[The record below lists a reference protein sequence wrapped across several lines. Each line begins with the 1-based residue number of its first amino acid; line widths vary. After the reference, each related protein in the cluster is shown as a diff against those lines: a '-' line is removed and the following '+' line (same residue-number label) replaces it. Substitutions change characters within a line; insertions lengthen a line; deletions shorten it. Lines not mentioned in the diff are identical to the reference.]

1 MSAHTFHIPVLGV
14 AYSVDTPLKVAR
26 YGISSVMS
34 IVDDALLERLRTHYE
49 AQRGRPYTIIN
60 DRDHDARARRVTAY
74 LDMVH
79 DIVHE
84 QVAAMKAEGFTE
96 DGDLRRYFEFLP
108 DESPLKAL
116 YRTMGASN
124 DPDLV
129 AGLAAQLIAQV
140 RPGSMDV
147 NIMTKVDKANQDRRG
162 EMLPSEFNDAHAALR
177 GFANSRIESAVVF
190 SAGMNPRLYSYAASL
205 DAFAPREDGSFG
217 KRIIIKVSD
226 FRSAFIQG
234 KFLAKKGL
242 WVSEY
247 RIESGL
253 NCGGHAFATDGLL
266 LGPILEEFRVRR
278 DELRESSA
286 TLFVEAMRTRG
297 IEIDLETLP
306 LDVTV
311 QGGVGSAGEHD
322 FLRRH
327 YRVSSV
333 GWGSPFL
340 LVPEATN
347 VDEDTLEKLCDAGV
361 GDIYLSAISPLGVP
375 FNNLRNN
382 AKDLEKQQR
391 VDEGRPGS
399 PCKKKFL
406 SFNTEFTK
414 DPVCTASTGYIANK
428 LQELKQRFL
437 PAEREME
444 EHAGIVDKAC
454 LCEGLAAPVLSMHGM
469 SLYKQSMAAS
479 VCPGPNLAYFSHR
492 ATLREMIDHIYGR
505 LNLVTDPKRPNMFMK
520 ELALYIDYLQQ
531 KQDEFARQGATVT
544 EAFLLSFHESL
555 REGIA
560 YYKELI
566 PQIIEE
572 AEHVRERM
580 REDLASLEERLHAL
594 AQPQALAATT

>member
-26 YGISSVMS
+26 FGISSVMS
-34 IVDDALLERLRTHYE
+34 IVDDSLLERLRTHYE
-49 AQRGRPYTIIN
+49 AQRGRAYTVIN

-79 DIVHE
+79 DMVHE

-108 DESPLKAL
+108 DESPLKAM
-116 YRTMGASN
+116 YRTMEASD
-124 DPDLV
+124 DPELV
-129 AGLAAQLIAQV
+129 ARLSAQLIAQV
-140 RPGSMDV
+140 QPGSLDV

-177 GFANSRIESAVVF
+177 GFAHSHIESAVVF

-205 DAFAPREDGSFG
+205 DAFAPRADGSFA

-278 DELRESSA
+278 DELRESSS
-286 TLFVEAMRTRG
+286 TLYVEALRARG
-297 IEIDLETLP
+297 VEIEPEQLP
-306 LDVTV
+306 MDVTV
-311 QGGVGSAGEHD
+311 QGGVGTAGEHE

-327 YRVSSV
+327 YKVSSV

-347 VDEDTLEKLCDAGV
+347 VDEDTLEKLCHAGES
-361 GDIYLSAISPLGVP
+361 DIYLSAISPLGVP

-391 VDEGRPGS
+391 VEDGRPGS

-406 SFNTEFTK
+406 SFNTEFTD

-437 PAEREME
+437 PAEREQE

-454 LCEGLAAPVLSMHGM
+454 LCEGLIAPVLSMHGM

-479 VCPGPNLAYFSHR
+479 VCPGPNLAYFSRR

-520 ELALYIDYLQQ
+520 ELGLYIDYLQQ
-531 KQDEFARQGATVT
+531 RQDEFARQGATVT

-580 REDLASLEERLHAL
+580 REDLASLEERLHAMAFTQEL
-594 AQPQALAATT
+594 APTT

>member
-26 YGISSVMS
+26 FGISSVMS
-34 IVDDALLERLRTHYE
+34 IIDDTLLERLRTHYE
-49 AQRGRPYTIIN
+49 AQRGRAYTVIN
-60 DRDHDARARRVTAY
+60 NRDHDARARRVTAY

-79 DIVHE
+79 DMVHE

-96 DGDLRRYFEFLP
+96 DGDLRRYFDFLP
-108 DESPLKAL
+108 DGSPLKAM
-116 YRTMGASN
+116 YRTMEASN
-124 DPDLV
+124 DAELI
-129 AGLAAQLIAQV
+129 ARLAAQLIAQV
-140 RPGSMDV
+140 EPGSMDV

-177 GFANSRIESAVVF
+177 GFANSRIESAVIF

-205 DAFAPREDGSFG
+205 DAFAPRADGSIA

-286 TLFVEAMRTRG
+286 SLYVETMRARG
-297 IEIDLETLP
+297 IEIDLEMLP
-306 LDVTV
+306 MDVTV
-311 QGGVGSAGEHD
+311 QGGVGTAGEHE

-327 YRVSSV
+327 YKVSSV

-347 VDEDTLEKLCDAGV
+347 VDDDTLEKLCHADEN
-361 GDIYLSAISPLGVP
+361 DIYLSAISPLGVP

-391 VDEGRPGS
+391 VEDGRPGS

-406 SFNTEFTK
+406 SFNTEFTEN
-414 DPVCTASTGYIANK
+414 PVCTASTGYIANK

-437 PAEREME
+437 SAEREQE
-444 EHAGIVDKAC
+444 EHDVIVDKAC
-454 LCEGLAAPVLSMHGM
+454 LCEGLIAPVLSMHGM

-479 VCPGPNLAYFSHR
+479 VCPGPNLAYFSRR

-520 ELALYIDYLQQ
+520 ELGLYIDYLQQ

-580 REDLASLEERLHAL
+580 REDLASLEERLHAMAFTQEL
-594 AQPQALAATT
+594 APTT